1 MNPEKV
7 SFNAQKFSEA
17 ILYLLA
23 HAPNG
28 TIEGKKKLA
37 KLLYFV
43 DFNFFEAFEK
53 PFTGATYRALP
64 MGPVPQEL
72 DAILTALEGKEIEIK
87 KKSIGLAN
95 DMVIYSLNAKPSKLT
110 FKTLSDDEKKVL
122 DKVARD
128 YGRLNGKTLEH
139 VTHSE
144 APYNAVVSGEY
155 IPYELAFYRGKT
167 MRELVG
173 A

>member
-1 MNPEKV
+1 MGNKKAN
-7 SFNAQKFSEA
+7 FNNKKFREV

-23 HAPNG
+23 HSPDK

-53 PFTGATYRALP
+53 PLTGATYRALP

-72 DAILTALEGKEIEIK
+72 DATLAALEGKKIDIK
-87 KKSIGLAN
+87 KKSIGLPN
-95 DMVIYSLNAKPSKLT
+95 DMVIYTLNENLAELT
-110 FKTLSDDEKKVL
+110 FETLTDEEKKVL
-122 DKVARD
+122 NKVVSD
-128 YGRLNGKTLEH
+128 YGHLSGKVLENI
-139 VTHSE
+139 THGE
-144 APYNAVVSGEY
+144 APYNAVAEGEY
-155 IPYELAFYRGKT
+155 IPYELSFYRGKT
-167 MRELVG
+167 LEELVG